1 MSEGTDIPETAAAT
15 KTGNSLRRYVRS
27 GIGLS
32 AFLVVGIGGWAAL
45 AHLSGAVIAP
55 GTVVVDTNLKKVQH
69 PTGGIVGELLV
80 KDGVFVRNGDIII
93 RLDETVTRAN
103 LAVIVKSL
111 DELEGRRARLEA
123 ERDQRPAVTFSD
135 VLQQRQHNEPDI
147 LKIVEGEHRLFE
159 ARRASR
165 LGQKAQLRER
175 VAQSG
180 LEIEGLEAQRAAKV
194 AEIALIKSELVGVEE
209 LYSKNLVQ
217 LSRMTA
223 LQREAT
229 RLDGERGQFI
239 AAIAQARGKIAET
252 ELQIIQ
258 LDQDLLT
265 EVLKELREIE
275 GKQGEYVERRIA
287 AEDQLKRIDIRAP
300 QDGIVHQLAVHTVGG
315 VITAGEVLMLV
326 VPQSDALTVEAHV
339 SPQDIDQVSIGQ
351 EAVVRL
357 SAFSQR
363 TTPELFGKV
372 TRVSADLTKDPQT
385 QLSWYTVRV
394 ELPESELQR
403 LGKLK
408 LVPGMPAEAHIQT
421 GERTALSYL
430 VKPLTDQFA
439 KAFREE

>member
-1 MSEGTDIPETAAAT
+1 MTDGTDIPETAAAS
-15 KTGNSLRRYVRS
+15 KTSNSLRRYIRT

-32 AFLVVGIGGWAAL
+32 AFLVVGIGGWSAL

-80 KDGVFVRNGDIII
+80 KDGGFVREGAIVM

-111 DELEGRRARLEA
+111 DELDGRRARLEA
-123 ERDQRPAVTFSD
+123 ERDEHPAVTFPD
-135 VLQQRQHNEPDI
+135 ELLQRQHTELDI
-147 LKIVEGEHRLFE
+147 RKMVQGEQRLFT
-159 ARRASR
+159 ARKASR
-165 LGQKAQLRER
+165 NGQKSQLRER
-175 VAQSG
+175 IAQSK
-180 LEIEGLEAQRAAKV
+180 LEIEGLEAQRSAKV
-194 AEIALIKSELVGVEE
+194 EEIALIRSELVGVEG
-209 LYSKNLVQ
+209 LYAKNLVS
-217 LSRMTA
+217 LPRVTA

-229 RLDGERGQFI
+229 KLEGERGQFI
-239 AAIAQARGKIAET
+239 AAIAQAKGKIAET

-275 GKQGEYVERRIA
+275 GKQGEYVERKIA

-326 VPQSDALTVEAHV
+326 VPQSDALTIEANV

-363 TTPELFGKV
+363 TTPELFGRV

-385 QLSWYTVRV
+385 QLSWYTVRI
-394 ELPESELQR
+394 ELPEGELQR

>member
-1 MSEGTDIPETAAAT
+1 MMADTGIVETATTAR
-15 KTGNSLRRYVRS
+15 TGNSLRRYVRT

-32 AFLVVGIGGWAAL
+32 VFLVVGIGGWAAL

-123 ERDQRPAVTFSD
+123 ERDERQAVIF
-135 VLQQRQHNEPDI
+135 PDI
-147 LKIVEGEHRLFE
+147 LQLRRDNEIDIRKIIEGEQRLFT
-159 ARRASR
+159 ARKASR
-165 LGQKAQLRER
+165 NGQKSQLRER
-175 VAQSG
+175 IAQAR
-180 LEIEGLEAQRAAKV
+180 LEIEGLEAQRTAKV
-194 AEIALIKSELVGVEE
+194 EEIALIRSELVGVEG
-209 LYSKNLVQ
+209 LYDKKLVP
-217 LSRMTA
+217 LSRVTA

-339 SPQDIDQVSIGQ
+339 SPQDIDQVSVGQ

-421 GERTALSYL
+421 GERTTLSYL
-430 VKPLTDQFA
+430 IKPLADQFA